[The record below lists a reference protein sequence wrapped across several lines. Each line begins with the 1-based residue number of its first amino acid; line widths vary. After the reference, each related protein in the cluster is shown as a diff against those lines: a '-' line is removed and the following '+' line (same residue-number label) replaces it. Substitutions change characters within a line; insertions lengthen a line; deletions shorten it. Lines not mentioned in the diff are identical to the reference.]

1 MFYFSCSY
9 SVSINKNERMSKT
22 RLRNLLN
29 KYLNNACTE
38 SEMSELLEMFKRAG
52 NEAEIKSLLND
63 YWTDLSDDNDHRVVE
78 FSENQDEWFNEI
90 YSQALHQEGGIE
102 SDKQSSVIKEHRIR
116 YSYQK
121 RSAEWLKVVAILI
134 LSATMTIF
142 YFSINNNEIAEEVAY
157 QQKISGPGEK
167 IRFTLPDGT
176 QVHLN
181 SESKLLYKT
190 DFSNN
195 NREVHL
201 RGEGYFV
208 VAKDEGR
215 PFMVYT
221 EEITTIVLGTSF
233 NVRSYP
239 EDQQVSVAVTTG
251 KVALT
256 KSEITDNN
264 RQVVL
269 EADQWADY
277 TIDSHSFQTGSGDVS
292 YLTAWNEGV
301 LLYHDKQLS
310 DVALQLERW
319 YGVTISFENEEL
331 QGCVIRGEHRDETL
345 TNVLDAISYA
355 FDLEYRIEGR
365 EVVLKG
371 GGCY

>member
-1 MFYFSCSY
+1 M
-9 SVSINKNERMSKT
+9 NKA
-22 RLRNLLN
+22 RLRDLIN

-38 SEMSELLEMFKRAG
+38 SEMSELLELFKRAG
-52 NEAEIKSLLND
+52 NEAEIKSILSD
-63 YWTDLSDDNDHRVVE
+63 YWTDLSDDNDHRVKE
-78 FSENQDEWFNEI
+78 LSENQDEWFNEI
-90 YSQALHQEGGIE
+90 YSQALHKEGGYE
-102 SDKQSSVIKEHRIR
+102 SDKQNSVTKEHRIR

-134 LSATMTIF
+134 LSAVMTIF
-142 YFSINNNEIAEEVAY
+142 YFSINKNEAAQEVAY
-157 QQKISGPGEK
+157 EQKISGPGEK

-195 NREVHL
+195 REVHL

-215 PFMVYT
+215 PFMVFT
-221 EEITTIVLGTSF
+221 EEITTKVLGTSF

-251 KVALT
+251 KVALS

-269 EADQWADY
+269 ESDQWADY

-310 DVALQLERW
+310 DVAIQLERW

-331 QGCVIRGEHRDETL
+331 KGCVIRGEHRDETL
-345 TNVLDAISYA
+345 TNVLNAISYA